1 MTIIQSH
8 VTFDITAQDY
18 AEVNGTTLAAKMTVT
33 ASPALEMPLGRL
45 MKETRKAWG
54 DLATASSRRDAATA
68 AKLDVILNDL
78 ALTIAAR
85 PARHWREGKKK
96 IILLAEYRNAVRE
109 RGPTLV
115 AILDA
120 VIEQECRQWE
130 IFVVETSEQVS
141 SATKH

>member
-8 VTFDITAQDY
+8 VSFDITSQDY
-18 AEVNGTTLAAKMTVT
+18 AEVTGAAIAAKMTVT

-45 MKETRKAWG
+45 MKETRKTWG
-54 DLATASSRRDAATA
+54 DLATSSSRRDTATA
-68 AKLDVILNDL
+68 EKLDVILNDL

-120 VIEQECRQWE
+120 VIDRECKQWE
-130 IFVVETSEQVS
+130 IFVVETSGQDS
-141 SATKH
+141 SMTKH